1 MTDIVA
7 QLKEQA
13 AVKAVELVEPGMVLG
28 LGEGSTARFALQHI
42 AQRLAEGKLHDIVA
56 VPCSRWVEQEALALG
71 IPLTTLSDHS
81 VIDITIDGA
90 DEVDP
95 QLNLIKGGGGALL
108 REKIVAQ
115 ATRRQIII
123 VDNSKLSPA
132 LGTRWAVPVAVA
144 RFGWQSQ
151 ARYLE
156 GLGARVNLRVD
167 ENGVPFVTDD
177 GNLILDCNFGT
188 IARPDELA
196 HRIKERT
203 GIVEHGL
210 FVGLTTDLIVASA
223 NGINHISK

>member
-1 MTDIVA
+1 MASQVA

-13 AVKAVELVEPGMVLG
+13 AIKAVEFIESGMVVG

-42 AQRLAEGKLHDIVA
+42 DRRLAEGRLYDIA
-56 VPCSRWVEQEALALG
+56 GVPCSRWVEQEALRLG
-71 IPLTTLSDHS
+71 IPLITLAAHT

-95 QLNLIKGGGGALL
+95 ELNLIKGGGGALL

-115 ATRRQIII
+115 ATRREIII
-123 VDNSKLSPA
+123 VDDSKLSPA
-132 LGTRWAVPVAVA
+132 LGTRWAVPVAVTP
-144 RFGWQSQ
+144 FGWQSQ

-156 GLGARVNLRVD
+156 ELGARVNLRTGAD
-167 ENGVPFVTDD
+167 DTPFVTDD
-177 GNLILDCNFGT
+177 GHLILDCNFGA
-188 IARPDELA
+188 IVRPAELA
-196 HRIKERT
+196 QRIKERA

-223 NGINHISK
+223 RGIKHTGT